1 MEALAE
7 SLTAPLDRMGWMIV
21 GGLLVGGVDVRLV
34 DLKMFE
40 KLGIYLDVFVYS
52 KIC

>member
-7 SLTAPLDRMGWMIV
+7 SLTATLDRMGWMIV

-40 KLGIYLDVFVYS
+40 KLGIYRDVIVYS
-52 KIC
+52 KIY